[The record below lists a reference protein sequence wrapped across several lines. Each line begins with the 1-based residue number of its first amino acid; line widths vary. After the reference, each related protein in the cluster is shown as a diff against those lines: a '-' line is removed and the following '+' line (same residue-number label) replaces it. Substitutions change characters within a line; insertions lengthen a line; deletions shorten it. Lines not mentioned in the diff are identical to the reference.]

1 MTELELLQEI
11 SYKLNFLTNV
21 TYSIWNIL
29 AASIILTATILIIWF
44 LILKPI
50 WRMIF

>member
-11 SYKLNFLTNV
+11 FNKLGTLLNV

-29 AASIILTATILIIWF
+29 AISFILVASILIIWF
-44 LILKPI
+44 LILRPI